1 MATSDD
7 TPIPVVAWCT
17 DIRHIGA
24 ICDCVCPFDWDAKS
38 PSSGS
43 KRSWWNDD
51 DFDGSSSDGRPDHK
65 RARKR
70 PSGSRRLHLLRE
82 IDIFIHP
89 PSHRYV
95 DKTPCILGLPE
106 TFCYLLL
113 RPPQFGKTT
122 LLSVLYHYYDVHGA
136 DDFDDRFRSLAV
148 VTQPSC
154 AVPHSQHLC
163 LYFDL
168 RDVSVYS
175 NIALIQSRL
184 RTRMSSVLSQ
194 FLIEYAAE
202 LGLAAPEN
210 FLGDGELSTGFS
222 KVLKLVKECGYTL
235 FVAVDNCDAPVRTR
249 ARAHIDCP
257 IIHKKFATPR
267 DIELLLDSDF
277 WAPLLAGNMV
287 DKLIIAGALHLQY
300 PSLKNLSATP
310 TSLQAACGFT
320 EQEALE
326 MVRSV
331 ADEPLNIEDLRRSCG
346 HYTFSSQ
353 DAGGCGVEPLHH
365 PQLVINRTAK
375 LPASLLHRAPTDTDP
390 FRLLSDI
397 LDLLP
402 EESDNPGALVIND
415 LIQLLATG
423 AVDIAGKF
431 DAPVDFD
438 RSKITWSTLF
448 HAGALTYDRQ
458 LADTLCVANPAALS
472 LIHSRVDNV
481 FDDRHQLL
489 WTFLDALAAYN
500 RNPQPFLDLISEVL
514 QDLTQ
519 RSFGKK
525 HEPNLR
531 GVLELV
537 MNKRAK
543 PTNPIILLPP
553 DINRVEVPAY
563 RRGQVHVW
571 ELKTVTLRGMWQA
584 TNLNDEEPTIQALET
599 LHGELVD
606 LDEDELL
613 ARPYRVW
620 SPALNA
626 METVLVESF
635 FDPKPEVPQFLAVG
649 GARVLMRE
657 RAEDEEE
664 DENENEELEGAAK
677 GR

>member
-1 MATSDD
+1 MATHDS
-7 TPIPVVAWCT
+7 TKIVVVAYCT
-17 DIRHIGA
+17 DINHIGG
-24 ICDCVCPFDWDAKS
+24 ICTCVRPSELDTETTS
-38 PSSGS
+38 PPSTPSSGSPRS
-43 KRSWWNDD
+43 KRSWWSDD
-51 DFDGSSSDGRPDHK
+51 DVDESSSDGGSDHQ

-70 PSGSRRLHLLRE
+70 LSPAAGSRRLHSLRE
-82 IDIFIHP
+82 IDVFIHP

-95 DKTPCILGLPE
+95 DKTQCILGLPE
-106 TFCYLLL
+106 KFCYLLL

-148 VTQPSC
+148 VTKPSR

-168 RDVSVYS
+168 RDVRVYS

-202 LGLAAPEN
+202 LGLAKPEN
-210 FLGDGELSTGFS
+210 FLGDGELSSGFS
-222 KVLKLVKECGYTL
+222 KVLKLVKDCGHTL
-235 FVAVDNCDAPVRTR
+235 FVAVDNYDAPVRTR
-249 ARAHIDCP
+249 SRAHIDCP

-267 DIELLLDSDF
+267 DIELLMDSDF

-287 DKLIIAGALHLQY
+287 DKLIIAGALLLQY

-310 TSLQAACGFT
+310 TLQAACGFT

-346 HYTFSSQ
+346 NYTFSSQ
-353 DAGGCGVEPLHH
+353 DAGGCGVEPLFH
-365 PQLVINRTAK
+365 PQLVINRTVK
-375 LPASLLHRAPTDTDP
+375 LQPSLLHRAPTDTDP

-397 LDLLP
+397 LDLLS
-402 EESDNPGALVIND
+402 EDSDIPGALVIND

-423 AVDIAGKF
+423 AVEIAGKLDTPF
-431 DAPVDFD
+431 DFD
-438 RSKITWSTLF
+438 GSKITWSTLY

-458 LADTLCVANPAALS
+458 LADTLCVANSAALS

-481 FDDRHQLL
+481 FDDRHQLR

-500 RNPQPFLDLISEVL
+500 RNPQPFLDLISSVL

-553 DINRVEVPAY
+553 DVTRVEIPAY
-563 RRGQVHVW
+563 RPGQAHVW

-584 TNLNDEEPTIQALET
+584 TN
-599 LHGELVD
+599 
-606 LDEDELL
+606 
-613 ARPYRVW
+613 
-620 SPALNA
+620 
-626 METVLVESF
+626 
-635 FDPKPEVPQFLAVG
+635 
-649 GARVLMRE
+649 
-657 RAEDEEE
+657 
-664 DENENEELEGAAK
+664 
-677 GR
+677 